1 MKTREEIASRR
12 PGMILSS
19 RGRKE
24 EFLLSKGRVAKKVC
38 STQWPSVCMTKNE
51 RPLE

>member
-1 MKTREEIASRR
+1 MKTRKEIASRR

-19 RGRKE
+19 CGRKE

-38 STQWPSVCMTKNE
+38 STQCVCMTKNE